1 MRSSPCHGWHLLLPK
16 SDLLVPA
23 PSPPFTVV
31 QLGGIQGSLNSFKGR
46 TVIPLKLFQRLLV
59 HMTAAAA
66 VMLLGVLHF
75 KTASSLASWPSPE
88 VGVAAWH
95 SPGPSYTGLSL
106 NIHPV
111 VRPYVPSGRSAPG
124 KGVQAYCDLHGCLHH
139 WLGGHV
145 QWVRSVEGVD
155 MPPTA
160 LAYQLPRVA
169 SSAPCPEPSQRALM
183 RQAHAGLNRQ
193 HGDHCIHQPTRWS
206 ALRCMS
212 QLARHLLLR
221 R

>member
-1 MRSSPCHGWHLLLPK
+1 MSWM
-16 SDLLVPA
+16 A
-23 PSPPFTVV
+23 PFTAEIRPAGSCS
-31 QLGGIQGSLNSFKGR
+31 LTTLHGGAARGYTGILEFIQGQDSDPTETIPEAPGAYDSCSGSYAAGGTSFE
-46 TVIPLKLFQRLLV
+46 
-59 HMTAAAA
+59 
-66 VMLLGVLHF
+66 
-75 KTASSLASWPSPE
+75 TASSLASWPSPE

-139 WLGGHV
+139 RLGGHV